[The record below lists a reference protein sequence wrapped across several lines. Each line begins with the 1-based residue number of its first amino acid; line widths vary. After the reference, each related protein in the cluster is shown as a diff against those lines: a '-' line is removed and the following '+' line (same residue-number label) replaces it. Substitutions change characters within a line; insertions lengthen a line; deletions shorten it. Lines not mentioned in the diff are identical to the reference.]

1 MFSRSSKR
9 RKVVSKKATIKV
21 IKPEQSENKE
31 PALDL
36 SKAKITIIKP
46 EAGLKIMVEEEKE
59 GEDE

>member
-1 MFSRSSKR
+1 MFSRSKKR
-9 RKVVSKKATIKV
+9 RMVAKPATIKIV
-21 IKPEQSENKE
+21 KPEQSENKE

-46 EAGLKIMVEEEKE
+46 EAGLKIMVEENE

>member
-9 RKVVSKKATIKV
+9 KRVVSKPATIKI

-31 PALDL
+31 PVLDL

-46 EAGLKIMVEEEKE
+46 EAGLKIMVEENE

>member
-9 RKVVSKKATIKV
+9 RKVAKPATVTIV
-21 IKPEQSENKE
+21 KPEQKVSIVK

-46 EAGLKIMVEEEKE
+46 EPGLKIMVEEEIE
-59 GEDE
+59 GEGE

>member
-1 MFSRSSKR
+1 MFSRSKR
-9 RKVVSKKATIKV
+9 RRVVSKPATIKI
-21 IKPEQSENKE
+21 IKPEQSENKK

-46 EAGLKIMVEEEKE
+46 EAGLRIMVEENE

>member
-1 MFSRSSKR
+1 MFSRSKKR
-9 RKVVSKKATIKV
+9 RMVAKPATIKIV
-21 IKPEQSENKE
+21 KPEQSENKE

-46 EAGLKIMVEEEKE
+46 EAGFKIMVEENE